1 MMVIISFVLVL
12 VLVVID
18 QLVKHWVVA
27 SVALNTAHPLLPH
40 VLALTNLRNNG
51 AAWSIL
57 EGQQWFF
64 SLVTVVAL
72 AVILYLFYRWRHNPR
87 LLLPLSFI
95 LAGAVGN
102 FIDRIQQGYVVD
114 MFETL
119 FVNFPVFNVADCCL
133 TIGVVWLVIIIIR
146 EEEE

>member
-27 SVALNTAHPLLPH
+27 SVVLNTAHPLLPH

-87 LLLPLSFI
+87 LLLPLSFV

>member
-27 SVALNTAHPLLPH
+27 SVVLNTAHPLLPH

-72 AVILYLFYRWRHNPR
+72 AVILYLSYRRRHNPR

-102 FIDRIQQGYVVD
+102 FIDRIQHGYVVD